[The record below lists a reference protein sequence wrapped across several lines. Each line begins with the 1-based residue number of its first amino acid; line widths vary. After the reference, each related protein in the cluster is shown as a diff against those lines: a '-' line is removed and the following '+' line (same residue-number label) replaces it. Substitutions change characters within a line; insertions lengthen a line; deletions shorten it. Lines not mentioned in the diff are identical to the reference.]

1 MTMTSRERVLA
12 VLNHTEPDRVPIDY
26 SANPGIDQKLKEHF
40 KIDPND
46 DEALHQALGTD
57 FRGIWIP
64 YTGPRL
70 HDEVPGKNVNPE
82 WGDQLVY
89 IEHGTGGYWEHT
101 DFPLRDADEETVANW
116 PMPSPDDYD
125 YSLVPEYCKKYADK
139 AIYIGDPGLGD
150 IMNASGFL
158 FSPEAVYMN
167 TLIQD
172 PAWSLFVDR
181 RLEIQIEVA
190 RRRIEAA
197 KGRIDFLWIGEDLG
211 TQTGPII
218 SLDVFRTAIRPR
230 LQQLIDMA
238 KSVDLPVMIH
248 SCGSSSWAFD
258 DFIEMGIN
266 AVDTLQPEATNMSPQ
281 YLKENYGDKLAFH
294 GCISTAGPVSFGKPE
309 EVEQEVRA
317 TLDIMMPGGGYCLS
331 PTHALQ
337 DNSPV
342 ENVLCLYETARTYGK
357 YTT

>member
-1 MTMTSRERVLA
+1 MTMTSRERVMTTLNLA
-12 VLNHTEPDRVPIDY
+12 EPDRVPIDY
-26 SANPGIDQKLKEHF
+26 NGNPGIDHNLKDHF
-40 KIDPND
+40 GLTPND
-46 DEALHQALGTD
+46 DEGLHQALGTD

-64 YTGPRL
+64 YTGARL
-70 HDEVPGKNVNPE
+70 HEEIPGKKVDPE
-82 WGDQLVY
+82 WGDQMVY

-101 DFPLRDADEETVANW
+101 DFPLREADEETAANW

-125 YSLVPEYCKKYADK
+125 YSVVKEYCKQYKDK

-150 IMNASGFL
+150 ILNSSGFL

-167 TLIQD
+167 ALIQD

-181 RLEIQIEVA
+181 KIDIQLEVA

-211 TQTGPII
+211 TQTGALI
-218 SLDVFRTAIRPR
+218 SLDVFRSAIRPR
-230 LQQLIDMA
+230 LQKLIDMA
-238 KSVDLPVMIH
+238 KSFDLPVMIH

-266 AVDTLQPEATNMSPQ
+266 AVDTLQPEATDMSPQ
-281 YLKENYGDKLAFH
+281 YLKNHYGAKLAFH
-294 GCISTAGPVSFGKPE
+294 GCISTAGPVSFGTPE
-309 EVEQEVRA
+309 NVETEVKA

-342 ENVLCLYETARTYGK
+342 ENVLRLYETAKTAGRYSH
-357 YTT
+357 